1 MNTKITVIVDN
12 KRDKSKAL
20 GSEWGLAL
28 LIEHTGKKILLDT
41 GGSDLFLKNMRKLG
55 TDVAGSQREA
65 FCGHNTILSS
75 RILRRG
81 QTI

>member
-41 GGSDLFLKNMRKLG
+41 GGSDLFLKNMRKTL
-55 TDVAGSQREA
+55 QKMK
-65 FCGHNTILSS
+65 
-75 RILRRG
+75 
-81 QTI
+81 